1 MRLSIT
7 ETGSA
12 AVLKSLAAFEHT
24 PKVLEQ
30 RLKVIARDMDAFARL
45 RIRKQAD
52 PQDKPFA
59 PLAESTQESKA
70 RRRKRDQLILIDE
83 GRMIAGVITRVK
95 DNVLE
100 FGDNMKYLHFHQFGA
115 KYLPRRAIF
124 PVWKRSIA
132 SNEIHLDT
140 QGSGGKFWNEAR
152 ALLARP
158 IQEGG
163 K

>member
-7 ETGSA
+7 EVGGQG
-12 AVLKSLAAFEHT
+12 VLKSLAAFDRT

-52 PQDKPFA
+52 SQDKPFA
-59 PLAESTQESKA
+59 PLAESTLASKA

-83 GRMIAGVITRVK
+83 GRMIAGIISRVK
-95 DNVLE
+95 DLTLE

-115 KYLPRRAIF
+115 KYLPKRSVF
-124 PVWKRSIA
+124 PIWKRSIN
-132 SNEIHLDT
+132 SDERHLDT
-140 QGSGGKFWNEAR
+140 QGSGGKFWAGAR
-152 ALLARP
+152 AVLARP
-158 IQEGG
+158 IQEGV